1 MSNNENNIKL
11 TAYKDFPMYYCY
23 IKIQHKWFLEWHVCQ
38 MQGTDIAV
46 LPCHSTEDPI
56 WTKSALIHKN
66 KVFIII

>member
-1 MSNNENNIKL
+1 
-11 TAYKDFPMYYCY
+11 MYGSEKV
-23 IKIQHKWFLEWHVCQ
+23 KIQHKWHVCQ

>member
-11 TAYKDFPMYYCY
+11 TAYKHFPMYYCY
-23 IKIQHKWFLEWHVCQ
+23 IKIRRTFLEWHVCQ

-46 LPCHSTEDPI
+46 LPCHSTEDQI
-56 WTKSALIHKN
+56 WTKSALIDQN